1 MKYQLIFDKADEDIV
16 SDKILPLVKDIVDR
30 YEVYNAE
37 KHTGSKSKGPFLLY
51 LSDEHLKE
59 LLPAFSCSGIKLAL
73 LPHPDAREACLA
85 MGVDKNLERSI
96 AHLKTLP
103 DPVSMDILY
112 CNGIPIFNNM
122 VIGQSFRLAT
132 EDSSISPSFWK
143 RRLIPVTRFFNMKPF
158 RVDIDLPQNK
168 KLKTTVAG
176 IVVSEHRKSSL
187 ITKLAIEDSSVND
200 GKMHAFFISPGSVVE
215 MLYYGVRSLWKKR
228 QLPPFA
234 AHVKT
239 DVIKLSFPAGAREY
253 VIDKKNFSAQQIE
266 LKVDKHQLE
275 IVPGAYL
282 ELSDGSKKSDEIFKV
297 SALPTGE
304 AAHALSERTV
314 PLIKHASSD
323 DFRELFQILRNNAQL
338 KNSYLVLMVLSTVL
352 ATFGLFANSTPV
364 VIGAMILA
372 PLMSPIISLSMG
384 TLRHDKRLI
393 INSITTIVIGLCLS
407 MLFAVL
413 ITSLT
418 PIQSPGSEILA
429 RTRPNLLDL
438 GIAVVSGIAGAYAYA
453 REEIAK
459 TLAGV
464 AIAVAL
470 IPPLAVASIGIGWTD
485 ADIFLGATLLLGT
498 NLAGIVLAAS
508 ITFML
513 LGFSP
518 LKLATR
524 GMLISLVSVLILS
537 IPLALGFDQMVY
549 EHNIKKQL
557 EGLET
562 EVVTI
567 KDVHVLGLD
576 PIKLSLKLVSKR
588 PISSDEIDR
597 IKTLVENELKR
608 SAEIEMVLAVSR

>member
-1 MKYQLIFDKADEDIV
+1 VKYQLIFDKSDEEII
-16 SDKILPLVKDIVDR
+16 SDKILPLVREIIDGH
-30 YEVYNAE
+30 EVYNADRP
-37 KHTGSKSKGPFLLY
+37 TGSKPKGPFLFY
-51 LSDEHLKE
+51 LSDSHLKK
-59 LLPAFSCSGIKLAL
+59 LLPTLSSSGIILAI

-85 MGVDKNLERSI
+85 MGIGKSLEKSI
-96 AHLKTLP
+96 DHLKTLP
-103 DPVSMDILY
+103 EPVSMDILY

-122 VIGQSFRLAT
+122 VIGQSFRLTT
-132 EDSSISPSFWK
+132 EDSSVHPGLWK
-143 RRLIPVTRFFNMKPF
+143 RNLIPVTRFFNMQPF
-158 RVDIDLPQNK
+158 RVDIELPQNK
-168 KLKTTVAG
+168 KMKTTVSG

-200 GKMHAFFISPGSVVE
+200 GKMHAFFISPGSAVQ
-215 MLYYGVRSLWKKR
+215 MLYYGIRSLWKKR

-253 VIDKKNFSAQQIE
+253 MIDKKTFSAQEIA
-266 LKVDKHQLE
+266 LRVDKHQLE
-275 IVPGAYL
+275 IIPGAYL
-282 ELSDGSKKSDEIFKV
+282 QLSDTSKESDEIFKLG
-297 SALPTGE
+297 ALPTGE
-304 AAHALSERTV
+304 AAQALAERTI
-314 PLIKHASSD
+314 PLIKHASSE
-323 DFRELFQILRNNAQL
+323 DFKELFQTLRNNAQL

-384 TLRHDKRLI
+384 TLRHDKKLI
-393 INSITTIVIGLCLS
+393 VKSIMTILGGMCLS

-413 ITSLT
+413 ITWLT
-418 PIQSPGSEILA
+418 PIQSAGSEILA

-470 IPPLAVASIGIGWTD
+470 IPPLAVASIGIGW
-485 ADIFLGATLLLGT
+485 ADVDVFLGAMLLLGT

-508 ITFML
+508 VTFML

-518 LKLATR
+518 LKLASR
-524 GMLISLVSVLILS
+524 GIMISLFSVLVLS
-537 IPLALGFDQMVY
+537 IPLALGFNQMVY
-549 EHNIKKQL
+549 EHKIKQQL
-557 EGLET
+557 EELKT
-562 EVVTI
+562 DVVTI
-567 KDVHVLGLD
+567 RDVHVLSLN
-576 PIKLSLKLVSKR
+576 PMKLSLKLVSKSA
-588 PISSDEIDR
+588 ISDDEVDR
-597 IKTLVENELKR
+597 VKALVENKLQR
-608 SAEIEMVLAVSR
+608 SAEIEMVMAVSR